1 MHRID
6 YQFHD
11 KVLADL
17 ALAGV
22 GVHHA
27 GLSFDDRRA
36 TEDLYLK
43 KILRVIVSTSVSLKC
58 NAYRQLLIRCPVD
71 SGRWCQSSYDNSRT
85 TYQLRTAQTDFDCL
99 QPHTQL

>member
-1 MHRID
+1 VQTAQLLAKEYDKAVKLRGSLPWSQPKRCSLDNSPLNRMLIRYKMSRID
-6 YQFHD
+6 HRFDD

-27 GLSFDDRRA
+27 GLTFDDRRA

-43 KILRVIVSTSVSLKC
+43 KILRVIVSTSVSLD
-58 NAYRQLLIRCPVD
+58 YL
-71 SGRWCQSSYDNSRT
+71 
-85 TYQLRTAQTDFDCL
+85 
-99 QPHTQL
+99 